1 MYGAQ
6 THGVSGLATLSETN
20 SVPCINVFN
29 RNVVLETEM
38 AMTKRSFLAGVT
50 ATLAVAALASPALA
64 RDIWVEGKYRRDG
77 VYVPGHYRT
86 GRDPSPIDDT
96 KPYRVPNDERSRVEP
111 YDGNNSFGRN
121 DLFGRGNKGGN
132 ARGRRLGD

>member
-1 MYGAQ
+1 
-6 THGVSGLATLSETN
+6 
-20 SVPCINVFN
+20 
-29 RNVVLETEM
+29 M
-38 AMTKRSFLAGVT
+38 AITKRSFLAGMA
-50 ATLAVAALASPALA
+50 ATIAVAAIGSPALA

-96 KPYRVPNDERSRVEP
+96 KPFRVPNDERSRVEVC
-111 YDGNNSFGRN
+111 DGSNSFGRG
-121 DLFGRGNKGGN
+121 DLFGRGNKGGS

>member
-1 MYGAQ
+1 M
-6 THGVSGLATLSETN
+6 
-20 SVPCINVFN
+20 
-29 RNVVLETEM
+29 
-38 AMTKRSFLAGVT
+38 T
-50 ATLAVAALASPALA
+50 ATLAVAAVGGRALA

-96 KPYRVPNDERSRVEP
+96 KPYRVPNDERSRIEP
-111 YDGNNSFGRN
+111 YDGNNSFGR
-121 DLFGRGNKGGN
+121 DGLFGRGNKGGS

>member
-1 MYGAQ
+1 
-6 THGVSGLATLSETN
+6 
-20 SVPCINVFN
+20 
-29 RNVVLETEM
+29 M
-38 AMTKRSFLAGVT
+38 AITKRSFLAGMT
-50 ATLAVAALASPALA
+50 ATLTLVAMGVPARA

-96 KPYRVPNDERSRVEP
+96 KPYRVPNDERSRVET

-121 DLFGRGNKGGN
+121 DLFGRGNKGGS